1 MNVQIEFPG
10 PLTCMNLVYIGKHD
24 NSMKKTFFSGQLLES
39 PSLQT
44 SHKMQNNNKLQQVLQ
59 VMFNFWSYY
68 KVTQSLQ
75 MSFLSFGNQ

>member
-1 MNVQIEFPG
+1 MNVQNEFPG
-10 PLTCMNLVYIGKHD
+10 PLACVNLVYIGKHD
-24 NSMKKTFFSGQLLES
+24 NSRKKTLFSGQVS
-39 PSLQT
+39 APSLQT

-75 MSFLSFGNQ
+75 MSFLSFDNQ